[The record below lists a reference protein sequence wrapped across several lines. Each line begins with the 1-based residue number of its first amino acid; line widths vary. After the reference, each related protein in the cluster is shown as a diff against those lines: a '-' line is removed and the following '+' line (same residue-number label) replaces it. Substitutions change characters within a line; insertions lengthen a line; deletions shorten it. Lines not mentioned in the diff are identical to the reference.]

1 MAKELPLAALLGA
14 GATYGGDLRF
24 EGRVRIDGHFT
35 GSIHTTD
42 VLEVGSAG
50 RVEGTLDVATLLVAG
65 TVSGKVRVG
74 RTLLVEGTGTLLGE
88 VVAANLEVEPGAR
101 IDAHLRIGPL
111 EAKGPPT
118 PARGGGAGVRRPAR
132 TLDGSASDRGEV
144 VGRGPARA
152 EADGLGAGR
161 PDEAA
166 RRRVREGE
174 ST

>member
-1 MAKELPLAALLGA
+1 MARELPLAALLGA

-42 VLEVGSAG
+42 VLEVGSGG
-50 RVEGTLDVATLLVAG
+50 RVEGTLDVATLVVAG

-101 IDAHLRIGPL
+101 IDAQVRVGPL
-111 EAKGPPT
+111 EPKGSSG
-118 PARGGGAGVRRPAR
+118 RGGAGVRR
-132 TLDGSASDRGEV
+132 
-144 VGRGPARA
+144 
-152 EADGLGAGR
+152 GAGVDSR
-161 PDEAA
+161 EAGA
-166 RRRVREGE
+166 EGAPPRLPPVPSREASSPTREG
-174 ST
+174 SDP